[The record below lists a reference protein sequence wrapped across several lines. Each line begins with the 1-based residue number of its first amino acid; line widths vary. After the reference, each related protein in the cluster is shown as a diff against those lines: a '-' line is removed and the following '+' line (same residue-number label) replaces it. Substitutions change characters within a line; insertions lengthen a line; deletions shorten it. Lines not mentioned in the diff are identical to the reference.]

1 MLVAVNDHNPDR
13 VQSLARGDW
22 PSPLIVLTAGDPE
35 FTKDNVDIDEI
46 LACWERTVRTA
57 LDDHGAPFVRLS
69 AEATWWLT
77 QLPSIADLLGSCDS
91 RACSSPSAPTAPG
104 AGPGARSRT
113 ARCRTRG

>member
-22 PSPLIVLTAGDPE
+22 PSQLIVLTAGDQE

-46 LACWERTVRTA
+46 LACWETTVRTA

-69 AEATWWLT
+69 AEATWRLT
-77 QLPSIADLLGSCDS
+77 QLPSIADLEELAESGCRYGL
-91 RACSSPSAPTAPG
+91 RASGYVQRASGTFRPHI
-104 AGPGARSRT
+104 
-113 ARCRTRG
+113 